1 MKTKLFFKKLV
12 SIVMFCG
19 FMGLCFLSSNVA
31 AHQLST
37 AYLELNTSPNNPN
50 LLTGVWQ
57 MEIADLEYNIDFDQ
71 NNDGDITW
79 REVLA
84 QKVNLDAYVMTS
96 VLVKQEGN
104 QCAVSLTGNLN
115 ITERFNQPYLVMP
128 VDLNCFA
135 NGAIFIEYQALF
147 ADNPNHKAIASINGQ
162 PYVFSATQSGFEF
175 DLKSTSYLAT
185 FVEFTYQGV
194 LHIWKGLD
202 HILFLVALLLTCVLT
217 RKAGQWQENSSN
229 KQIFIQT
236 AWIVTAF
243 TIAHSITLTA
253 TALDFL
259 SPNIQW
265 VEIGIAISVLLAA
278 LNNIWPLVLRL
289 GWITFAFGLLHGMGF
304 ASVLGDLGLSQ
315 DYTVLS
321 VLAFNLGV
329 ELGQLAILAVAI
341 PVLIAIKRFTWYRKW
356 AMPSGSMGIALI
368 ALLWSIE
375 RV

>member
-1 MKTKLFFKKLV
+1 MKTILIFKKLV
-12 SIVMFCG
+12 SILMFCG
-19 FMGLCFLSSNVA
+19 FMGLCLLSSNVA

-37 AYLELNTSPNNPN
+37 AYIELNSLPNNPN
-50 LLTGVWQ
+50 VFTGSWQ
-57 MEIADLEYNIDFDQ
+57 IEIADLEYNIDFDQ

-84 QKVNLDAYVMTS
+84 QKVNLDAYVVTS
-96 VLVKQEGN
+96 VLAKQKGN
-104 QCAVSLTGNLN
+104 QCAISLTGNLKM
-115 ITERFNQPYLVMP
+115 TERFNQPYLVMP
-128 VDLNCFA
+128 IELNCFA

-147 ADNPNHKAIASINGQ
+147 AVNPNHKAIASINGQ
-162 PYVFSATQSGFEF
+162 PFVYSVKQSVFEF

-185 FVEFTYQGV
+185 FVEFSYQGV

-217 RKAGQWQENSSN
+217 RKSGQWCENSSN

-329 ELGQLAILAVAI
+329 ELGQLAILAIAI
-341 PVLIAIKRFTWYRKW
+341 PVLITIKRFNWYRKW
-356 AMPSGSMGIALI
+356 AMPSGSLGIALI